1 MDMTEVT
8 AAVDEVST
16 WFEQY
21 QDVIIGVGMNAL
33 IAILILVVGM
43 YIARFAKNRAVKR
56 LSSRGV
62 DQAVSSFVAQM
73 LQVIIIAAVLI
84 AALNKIGVET
94 TSLVAVFGA
103 AGLAIGLALKDSLS
117 NFSSG
122 VMIIILKPFRSGH
135 YVEAAGVAGTVKSI
149 ELFSTR
155 LVTPDNKIVILPNS
169 TVYASEIINYSMQ
182 PTRRI
187 DIVVGISYESDMRT
201 AKSVIL
207 DVVKA
212 NDLVLTDPEPVVAVS
227 ELADSSVNLVVRPW
241 VNTEDYWVAR
251 FALIEA
257 VKRALDD
264 NNISIPFPQ
273 MDVHFDKS

>member
-1 MDMTEVT
+1 MDMTEVS
-8 AAVDEVST
+8 AAVDDVST

-21 QDVIIGVGMNAL
+21 QDAIIGVGMNAL

-62 DQAVSSFVAQM
+62 DEAVSSFVAQM
-73 LQVIIIAAVLI
+73 LQVVIIAAVLI

-135 YVEAAGVAGTVKSI
+135 YVEAAGIAGTVKSI

-187 DIVVGISYESDMRT
+187 DIVIGISYESDMRT

-207 DVVKA
+207 DVVKE
-212 NDLVLTDPEPVVAVS
+212 NDLVLKDPEPVVAVS

-241 VNTEDYWVAR
+241 VNTADYWVAR
-251 FALIEA
+251 FALIEG

-264 NNISIPFPQ
+264 NNISIPLPQ

>member
-43 YIARFAKNRAVKR
+43 YIARFAKKRAVKR

>member
-1 MDMTEVT
+1 MDMTEVS
-8 AAVDEVST
+8 AAVDDVST

-21 QDVIIGVGMNAL
+21 QDAIIGVGMNAL

-62 DQAVSSFVAQM
+62 DEAVSSFVAQM
-73 LQVIIIAAVLI
+73 LQVVIIAAVLI

-135 YVEAAGVAGTVKSI
+135 YVEAAGIAGTVKSI

-187 DIVVGISYESDMRT
+187 DIVIGISYESDMRT

-207 DVVKA
+207 DVVKE
-212 NDLVLTDPEPVVAVS
+212 NDLVLKDPEPVVAVS

-241 VNTEDYWVAR
+241 VNTADYWVAR
-251 FALIEA
+251 FALIEG

>member
-1 MDMTEVT
+1 
-8 AAVDEVST
+8 
-16 WFEQY
+16 
-21 QDVIIGVGMNAL
+21 
-33 IAILILVVGM
+33 
-43 YIARFAKNRAVKR
+43 
-56 LSSRGV
+56 
-62 DQAVSSFVAQM
+62 
-73 LQVIIIAAVLI
+73 
-84 AALNKIGVET
+84 
-94 TSLVAVFGA
+94 
-103 AGLAIGLALKDSLS
+103 
-117 NFSSG
+117 
-122 VMIIILKPFRSGH
+122 MIIILKPFRSGH
-135 YVEAAGVAGTVKSI
+135 YVEAAGIAGTVKSI

-187 DIVVGISYESDMRT
+187 DIVIGISYESDMRT

-207 DVVKA
+207 DVVKE
-212 NDLVLTDPEPVVAVS
+212 NDLVLKDPEPMVAVS

-241 VNTEDYWVAR
+241 VNTADYWVAR
-251 FALIEA
+251 FALIEG

>member
-1 MDMTEVT
+1 MDMTEVS
-8 AAVDEVST
+8 AAVDDVST

-21 QDVIIGVGMNAL
+21 QDAIIGVGMNAL

-62 DQAVSSFVAQM
+62 DDAVSSFVAQM
-73 LQVIIIAAVLI
+73 LQVVIIAAVLI

-135 YVEAAGVAGTVKSI
+135 YVEAAGIAGTVKSI

-187 DIVVGISYESDMRT
+187 DIVIGISYESDMRT

-207 DVVKA
+207 DVVKE
-212 NDLVLTDPEPVVAVS
+212 NDLVLKDPEPVVAVS

>member
-1 MDMTEVT
+1 MDMTEVS
-8 AAVDEVST
+8 AAVDDVST

-21 QDVIIGVGMNAL
+21 QDAIIGVGMNAL

-62 DQAVSSFVAQM
+62 DEAVSSFVAQM
-73 LQVIIIAAVLI
+73 LQVVIIAAVLI

-135 YVEAAGVAGTVKSI
+135 YVEAAGIAGTVKSI

-187 DIVVGISYESDMRT
+187 DIVIGISYESDMRT

-207 DVVKA
+207 DVVKE
-212 NDLVLTDPEPVVAVS
+212 NDLVLKDPEPMVAVS

-241 VNTEDYWVAR
+241 VNTADYWVAR
-251 FALIEA
+251 FALIEG

>member
-21 QDVIIGVGMNAL
+21 QDAIIRVGMNAL

-43 YIARFAKNRAVKR
+43 YIARFAKNRVVKR

-62 DQAVSSFVAQM
+62 DDAVSSFVAQM

-84 AALNKIGVET
+84 AALNRIGVET

-135 YVEAAGVAGTVKSI
+135 YVEAAGVAGTVNSI

-155 LVTPDNKIVILPNS
+155 LVTPDNKIVILPNA

-207 DVVKA
+207 DVVKE
-212 NDLVLTDPEPVVAVS
+212 NDLVLQDPEPVVAVS

>member
-1 MDMTEVT
+1 MDMTEVS
-8 AAVDEVST
+8 AAVDDVST

-21 QDVIIGVGMNAL
+21 QDAIIGVGMNAL

-62 DQAVSSFVAQM
+62 DEAVSSFVAQM
-73 LQVIIIAAVLI
+73 LQVVIIAAVLI

-135 YVEAAGVAGTVKSI
+135 YVEAAGIAGTVKSI

-207 DVVKA
+207 DVVKE
-212 NDLVLTDPEPVVAVS
+212 NDLVLKDPEPVVAVS

-241 VNTEDYWVAR
+241 VNTADYWVAR
-251 FALIEA
+251 FALIEG